1 MAPDTGHPV
10 PATDAAATAATATP
24 ATPATSPDDAAASEG
39 RLRAF
44 VEQLAGGRIVR
55 MERQVRWRPAW
66 FADVEVDGRLLALH
80 LRGDR
85 AGGVAIFPDLKREAD
100 MIELLHR
107 QGIAV
112 PRIHGYCQDPPC
124 IVMDALPGSRSM
136 SAADAGDDT
145 ARRAILRQYMAQV
158 VAMHRLD
165 LEPFVQA
172 GVHRP
177 EGAEAITLVGL
188 EAYLPHYR
196 RTKCRPEPLLEFV
209 IGWLRRQVPKHRNRA
224 SFIQFDSGQFL
235 HQDGRMS
242 GLYDFE
248 FSMIGD
254 PMVDLATM
262 RMRHDYEPLGA
273 PIHELVKLYEELSGE
288 PVDHAVI
295 EFHTLQFGALGTMQ
309 FTGTVGSGKPG
320 DPHATYL
327 EFDIALRQVILQ
339 SMRNLTGWP
348 LPEEPPPAARSGDQ
362 ATLLAKLADVVGAIT
377 PATPLDASQQASA
390 ACLIEWLQRDD
401 QAGSEMRARD
411 IADVARLTGRH
422 AAEWQD
428 AMADLEAH
436 VLAAG
441 PEQDRPLFE
450 LFARMAARQM
460 HLYGATRIGR
470 SASHVTLPAT
480 R

>member
-1 MAPDTGHPV
+1 MTQDPLHDVAETAPSAP
-10 PATDAAATAATATP
+10 AAT
-24 ATPATSPDDAAASEG
+24 PDDGQSDEA
-39 RLRAF
+39 RLQAF
-44 VEQLAGGRIVR
+44 VERITGGRIVR

-100 MIELLHR
+100 VIDLLHR

-145 ARRAILRQYMAQV
+145 ARRRILREYMSQV

-165 LEPFVQA
+165 TAPFVAA
-172 GVHRP
+172 GVHQP
-177 EGAEAITLVGL
+177 QGAEAIAMVGL

-196 RTKCRPEPLLEFV
+196 RTKSRPEPLLEFV
-209 IGWLRRQVPKHRNRA
+209 IGWLRRHVPRHRTRA
-224 SFIQFDSGQFL
+224 AFIQFDSGQFL
-235 HQDGRMS
+235 HEDGRMS

-288 PVDHAVI
+288 TVDHEVI
-295 EFHTLQFGALGTMQ
+295 EFHTLQFGTLGAMQ

-339 SMRNLTGWP
+339 SMRNLTGWS
-348 LPEEPPPAARSGDQ
+348 LPEEPPPTERTGDL
-362 ATLLAKLADVVGAIT
+362 AVLLSKLGDIVGTIA
-377 PATPLDASQQASA
+377 PATPIDLSHQESA
-390 ACLIEWLQRDD
+390 QKLIEWLQRSDRFG
-401 QAGSEMRARD
+401 AEMRARD
-411 IADVARLTGRH
+411 IADVARMTGREQ
-422 AAEWQD
+422 AEWQD

-450 LFARMAARQM
+450 LFGRMAARQM